1 MRRLEEAARRLE
13 EAVGRLERAAQRTGA
28 DAAERQRLAKALAE
42 ARADYAA
49 LEETTAQ
56 VATRLDE
63 TILRLDSV
71 LEP

>member
-1 MRRLEEAARRLE
+1 MRRLE
-13 EAVGRLERAAQRTGA
+13 EAVGRLERAAERTGA